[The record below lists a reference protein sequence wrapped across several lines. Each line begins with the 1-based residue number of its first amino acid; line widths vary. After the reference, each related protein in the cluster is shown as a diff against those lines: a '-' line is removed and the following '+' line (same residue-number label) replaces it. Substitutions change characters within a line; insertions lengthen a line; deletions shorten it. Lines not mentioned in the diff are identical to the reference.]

1 MLMYKHDTAPTTRPT
16 TRRRLSAYL
25 QRVVGLRG
33 DAPGQKC
40 SCNEGCRRISDL
52 LTGFIRKTM
61 AVGLWESN
69 YRLRFRSAR
78 RELDLTE
85 TVERGLV
92 SKSESV
98 SALPPDF
105 SSGSNCQTQSDSLH
119 SQASTVA

>member
-1 MLMYKHDTAPTTRPT
+1 MTPLPRLD
-16 TRRRLSAYL
+16 RRQDGDSLPICKELSAYVAML
-25 QRVVGLRG
+25 LVKSAVATKAVDGFL
-33 DAPGQKC
+33 
-40 SCNEGCRRISDL
+40 IF